1 MIRIDVNLEYLTD
14 NYNIGSQQLRSY
26 GNKSLKE
33 IMEIEAKNGNKK
45 AEDFNINTISDPME
59 LVRIFRLMDPENR
72 YQIIKNMNYHDKMKL
87 LSMLELGEML
97 LGLRFFQKDKLLEM
111 LKEFKKEKIFAVVM
125 QKYDLENFL
134 KLIPEKEMDKFFD
147 QDKIKPEQIM
157 KGVEQL
163 NFDQMA
169 KMVENVTGVS
179 QQDKTKE
186 ELMDILTNM
195 KPETFKTAVKSL
207 RKEEK
212 AFVMQKMIE
221 DDPNVLSEL
230 SKEAF
235 IAPLEMLEKDDLL
248 EAMGVLEQDDI
259 MTMLAQLPEELMA
272 VTATQIDPELL
283 SKMLSSDFSDIL
295 GQLGANI

>member
-14 NYNIGSQQLRSY
+14 NYNVGSQQLKAY
-26 GNKSLKE
+26 DGKSIKE

-45 AEDFNINTISDPME
+45 AEDFNINAISDRME
-59 LVRIFRLMDPENR
+59 LVRIFRLMNPENR

-87 LSMLELGEML
+87 LSMLEVGEML
-97 LGLRFFQKDKLLEM
+97 LGLRFFQKDKLLDM
-111 LKEFKKEKIFAVVM
+111 LKDFKKEKIFAVAM
-125 QKYDLENFL
+125 QKYNLEDFL

-157 KGVEQL
+157 KGVQEL

-169 KMVENVTGVS
+169 RMVENVTGQS
-179 QQDKTKE
+179 QQNKTKE
-186 ELMDILTNM
+186 ELMDTLTTM
-195 KPETFKTAVKSL
+195 KPEMFKAAVKSL

-221 DDPNVLSEL
+221 DEPAVLNEL

-235 IAPLEMLEKDDLL
+235 IAPLEILEKDELL
-248 EAMGVLEQDDI
+248 EAMGVLEQDD
-259 MTMLAQLPEELMA
+259 MLTMLSQLPEELMA
-272 VTATQIDPELL
+272 VTATQLNPEIL
-283 SKMLSSDFSDIL
+283 SKMLASEFPDIL